1 MARPREFDRDEA
13 LNSALEAFWAKG
25 YEATSMADLMDAMNL
40 QKGSIYAA
48 FGDKKKLF
56 IESLQKY
63 TETMYSHY
71 VTVFKDAS
79 NAYAGLQQ
87 LLTKDVVEMTTD
99 CKHRK
104 GCFTN
109 NTMVEMGPHC
119 ADIRG
124 VLMDA
129 ATRAEKLFAKQIKQA
144 QDDGDIRTD
153 IPAEDLAIEMMVML
167 SGITSDS
174 KTGLCPSRTEKAT
187 NIFLKM
193 LKA

>member
-1 MARPREFDRDEA
+1 MARPRQFDRDEA

-25 YEATSMADLMDAMNL
+25 YEATSMADLMDAMKL

-63 TETMYSHY
+63 ADMSYAHY
-71 VTVFKDAS
+71 VTVFKNAP

-87 LLTKDVVEMTTD
+87 LLTKDIVEMTTD
-99 CKHRK
+99 CKRRK

-119 ADIRG
+119 EDIRE
-124 VLMDA
+124 VLMESA
-129 ATRAEKLFAKQIKQA
+129 NRTEAFFAKQIKQA
-144 QDDGDIRTD
+144 QDDGDIRKD
-153 IPAEDLAIEMMVML
+153 IPADDLAMEMLVMM

-174 KTGLCPSRTEKAT
+174 KTGLCPSRTQKVT
-187 NIFLKM
+187 DIFLKM
-193 LKA
+193 LQA